1 MTTDTCLGSLVGSV
15 RAGRAYVQ
23 ELLFRGFPPSIRL
36 NGMRA
41 DQQMHLMG

>member
-1 MTTDTCLGSLVGSV
+1 MAVSGWEGI
-15 RAGRAYVQ
+15 VQ